1 MEKQKESLK
10 LSHLTA
16 ISSVDGRYGS
26 RTAPLREYLSEYAL
40 FKYRTLVEV
49 KYFLRMSKTVPQL
62 SDFDI
67 YLNMFFFDSLI
78 AQFSLEN
85 AQAIKNHE
93 KTTNHDVKAVEY
105 YLRDHFDQLKISQ
118 FKEFIHFGLTS
129 YDINSPA
136 VNMMIRDA
144 LTNVIIP
151 ELKEL
156 IVKIMEFAIC
166 CTKIPMLAHTHGQPA
181 SPTKLSKEIMVFVDR
196 LKILHQQIIDY
207 NFEAKFGGATG
218 NFNAH
223 YAAYPDVD
231 WHSWAEAFLL
241 EDFNLIRQQ
250 TTIQIES
257 YDNLAQLFDLLKRVN
272 TVFID
277 LSRDM
282 WTYISMNY
290 FNQKPKKDE
299 VGSSAMPHKVNP
311 IDFENAEGN
320 AGIAIALFEHLST
333 KLPVS
338 RLQRDLSGSTV
349 ERVIAL
355 PLAHFLISIL
365 SLHKAFGK
373 IEPNLKK
380 INSDLEQNWAVIAE
394 GIQTILR
401 REKYPDPYTALKEL
415 TRKGENELITKEVIH
430 AWIDTELKVSD
441 AIKKELKALTPWNYV
456 GK

>member
-1 MEKQKESLK
+1 MKNGNK
-10 LSHLTA
+10 LELNQLTA
-16 ISSVDGRYGS
+16 ISSIDGRYGS

-40 FKYRTLVEV
+40 FKYRTLVEL
-49 KYFLRMSKTVPQL
+49 KYFLKMSKTVPQL

-67 YLNMFFFDSLI
+67 YLNMFFFDSFI
-78 AQFSLEN
+78 TQFSLEN
-85 AQAIKNHE
+85 AEAIKNHE

-105 YLRDHFDQLKISQ
+105 FLRSHFDEMTIGK

-129 YDINSPA
+129 YDVNSPA
-136 VNMMIRDA
+136 VNMMVRDA

-151 ELKEL
+151 ELDEL
-156 IVKIMEFAIC
+156 ILKIQNFAVVC
-166 CTKIPMLAHTHGQPA
+166 EDIPMLAHTHGQPA
-181 SPTKLSKEIMVFVDR
+181 SPTRLDKEIRVFIDR
-196 LKILHQQIIDY
+196 LIKLRQQIKNY
-207 NFEAKFGGATG
+207 EFEAKFGGATG

-223 YAAYPDVD
+223 YAAYPDID
-231 WHSWAEAFLL
+231 WHDWAEDFLL
-241 EDFNLIRQQ
+241 EELNLKRQK
-250 TTIQIES
+250 TTTQIES
-257 YDNLAQLFDLLKRVN
+257 YDNLAELFDLLKRLN

-320 AGIAIALFEHLST
+320 AGISIALFEHLST

-349 ERVIAL
+349 ERVIGL
-355 PLAHFLISIL
+355 PIAHFLVSIL
-365 SLHKAFGK
+365 SLQKAFGK
-373 IEPNLKK
+373 IVPNKKK
-380 INSDLEQNWAVIAE
+380 IDYDLEQNWAVIAE

-401 REKYPDPYTALKEL
+401 REGYPDPYTALKKL
-415 TRKGENELITKEVIH
+415 TRKGENELITREVIH
-430 AWIDTELKVSD
+430 TWINNELDISD
-441 AIKKELKALTPWNYV
+441 KIKTELKALTPWNYV